1 MEVCKQAAAHCKEK
15 GYPIEKLAMQFSCSN
30 PRIASTV
37 FSTTRPE
44 AIQKNIAYLEEP
56 MDEQLVAEVRAIIGD
71 QQRVSWA
78 NT

>member
-1 MEVCKQAAAHCKEK
+1 
-15 GYPIEKLAMQFSCSN
+15 MQFACSN

-44 AIQKNIAYLEEP
+44 AIRNNIAYIQEP
-56 MDEQLVAEVRAIIGD
+56 MDEQLVREVRDIIGP

>member
-1 MEVCKQAAAHCKEK
+1 
-15 GYPIEKLAMQFSCSN
+15 MQFSCSN

-37 FSTTRPE
+37 FSTTRPG
-44 AIQKNIAYLEEP
+44 AIKTNIAYIEEP
-56 MDEQLVAEVRAIIGD
+56 MDEALVAEVRAIIGD